1 MATDLRMHGSV
12 RDLRPRLELFDSV
25 GEASSVR
32 GLAQTEVRLKAAR
45 EVILVRLTYVMS
57 TVSFRLLL
65 SLLPAADG
73 GRAAVTQVLAQSGR
87 GSPRWTSVRTASRA
101 SQQSSVRTAPEI
113 GGTRPRPAA
122 RNRHARRWMRLMCG
136 AKFGHGGAV
145 TAGVSMPAE
154 KHVLELLGAPPSGH
168 WTPMAGL
175 STRAYSSTMCQW
187 SWPRRTRR
195 TMRR

>member
-73 GRAAVTQVLAQSGR
+73 GRAAVTQVLA
-87 GSPRWTSVRTASRA
+87 
-101 SQQSSVRTAPEI
+101 
-113 GGTRPRPAA
+113 
-122 RNRHARRWMRLMCG
+122 
-136 AKFGHGGAV
+136 
-145 TAGVSMPAE
+145 
-154 KHVLELLGAPPSGH
+154 
-168 WTPMAGL
+168 
-175 STRAYSSTMCQW
+175 
-187 SWPRRTRR
+187 
-195 TMRR
+195 